1 MRRFTKNAALKTALF
16 YLLFGGL
23 WIVLSDR
30 ILAVLTDSPHSLSSL
45 QTIKGWFFICITS
58 LLLYFYVKRLFS
70 QKEQSIKDLEKIK
83 QELQK
88 SEEKYRLLI
97 ENQTDLVVKV
107 DGKGNYVF
115 ISPSY
120 LKVFGKTEE
129 ELIGKSFLPL
139 IHPDDQKKTEEEMKK
154 LLMPPYN
161 CYVEQRAL
169 TINGWRWFAW
179 SDNSIVSENGEISAI
194 IGVGRDITEQKQAEL
209 ELMDAKEK
217 AVAADK
223 IKSEFLAQMSHE
235 IRTPINTILNAV
247 SLIREE
253 VEDKYDDLSELFPI
267 LNNAGARI
275 IKTIDSILNMSEL
288 QLGIYE
294 PHFKKID
301 LDIDILRY
309 LIAEFKYSA
318 ENKKLGLNIKI
329 NTNDTEIIGDSYSI
343 TQIFTNLLDNAIKYT
358 NKGKIDVLLSRNG
371 NNRLVAE
378 VCDTGIGIS
387 EDFIKKMFIPFS
399 QEHQGYTR
407 QYDGNGLGL
416 ALIKNYCKINKA
428 EIKVDSKKNEGSVF
442 RVIFNQ

>member
-1 MRRFTKNAALKTALF
+1 MIRFIKNAALKTALF

-23 WIVLSDR
+23 WIVLSDG
-30 ILAVLTDSPHSLSSL
+30 ILAVLTDSPQSFSNL

-107 DGKGNYVF
+107 DNKGNYVF

-129 ELIGKSFLPL
+129 ELLGKSYLPL
-139 IHPDDQKKTEEEMKK
+139 VHPDDQKKTEEEMKK
-154 LLMPPYN
+154 LYSPPYR
-161 CYVEQRAL
+161 CFIEQRAL
-169 TINGWRWFAW
+169 TVDGWRWFAW

-371 NNRLVAE
+371 DNRLVAE

-387 EDFIKKMFIPFS
+387 EDFMEKMFIPFS

>member
-1 MRRFTKNAALKTALF
+1 MIRFIKNAALKTALF

-23 WIVLSDR
+23 WIVLSDG
-30 ILAVLTDSPHSLSSL
+30 ILAVLTDSPQSFSNL

-107 DGKGNYVF
+107 DNKGNYVF

-129 ELIGKSFLPL
+129 ELLGKSYLPL
-139 IHPDDQKKTEEEMKK
+139 VHPDDQKKTEEEMKK
-154 LLMPPYN
+154 LYSPPYR
-161 CYVEQRAL
+161 CFIEQRAL
-169 TINGWRWFAW
+169 TVDGWRWFAW

-371 NNRLVAE
+371 DNRLVVE

-387 EDFIKKMFIPFS
+387 EDFMEKMFIPFS

>member
-267 LNNAGARI
+267 LNNAGAII

-343 TQIFTNLLDNAIKYT
+343 TQIFTNLLDNAIK
-358 NKGKIDVLLSRNG
+358 
-371 NNRLVAE
+371 
-378 VCDTGIGIS
+378 
-387 EDFIKKMFIPFS
+387 
-399 QEHQGYTR
+399 
-407 QYDGNGLGL
+407 
-416 ALIKNYCKINKA
+416 
-428 EIKVDSKKNEGSVF
+428 
-442 RVIFNQ
+442 